1 MAEDTGEKTQEP
13 TPHRR
18 QKARE
23 EGQVAKS
30 QDLGSAAVLLGG
42 MLILLLLGGGI
53 VNMMGRLAR
62 RQFGG
67 EAWLTSEADFIVSQ
81 YYGIVFELARA
92 VLPIFGL
99 VLAIAVGLN
108 VLQIGFLFVPKR
120 LVPDPSRVNPLK
132 GLKRLFSLS
141 SIVRL
146 IMGVFKILVIV
157 AVALW
162 SLYEEREAV
171 LSMVELAPPQIAAL
185 IVELLIWTSIKI
197 AVVLLLLALLDF
209 AFQRWK
215 QEQDMKMT
223 THEVREEMRILQGDP
238 QVIARRR
245 TVQRQ
250 LVLNRLSSVGPK
262 ADVVVTNPTE
272 PAIAIQYDP
281 ETMLAPI
288 VVAKGAGGIAQR
300 IRKLALE
307 HDITIVEKK
316 ALAQALYKE
325 VDVNQPIPQKL
336 FAAAAEVLAYVYR
349 LKGKPM
355 PMLPRTSDQDA
366 A

>member
-42 MLILLLLGGGI
+42 MLILLLLGGGV
-53 VNMMGRLAR
+53 VNVLGRLAR

-67 EAWLTSEADFIVSQ
+67 DAWLSADVAFIVNQ
-81 YYGIVFELARA
+81 WNGILSELAGVLLPVFATILA
-92 VLPIFGL
+92 V
-99 VLAIAVGLN
+99 AVGLN
-108 VLQIGFLFVPKR
+108 LLQVGFLFIPKR
-120 LVPDPSRVNPLK
+120 LVPDPSRVNPIK

-141 SIVRL
+141 STMRV
-146 IMGVFKILVIV
+146 IMGIFKILLIAVV
-157 AVALW
+157 AVW
-162 SLYEEREAV
+162 SLYDKRDAI
-171 LSMVELAPPQIAAL
+171 LSMVDLAPPEIAAFT
-185 IVELLIWTSIKI
+185 VELLIWTAIKI
-197 AVVLLLLALLDF
+197 AIVLLVLAMLDF

-215 QEQDMKMT
+215 HEHDMRMT
-223 THEVREEMRILQGDP
+223 THEVREEMRNLQGDP
-238 QVIARRR
+238 QVMARRR
-245 TVQRQ
+245 AVQRQ
-250 LVLNRLSSVGPK
+250 LVLNRISSAVPK

-272 PAIAIQYDP
+272 LAIAIQYDT

-288 VVAKGAGGIAQR
+288 VVAKGAGVIAER
-300 IRKLALE
+300 IKKFALA
-307 HDITIVEKK
+307 HGVPIVEKK
-316 ALAQALYKE
+316 SLAQALYKE
-325 VDVNQPIPQKL
+325 VELNQPVPRKL

-355 PMLPRTSDQDA
+355 PTPPGASHQSA